1 MRLRTI
7 FVTVATAGL
16 MAGPAFLHGV
26 VSSVAGAR
34 DECTITGTAANDQIN
49 GTTQDDVICL
59 KAGAD
64 AANGEEGNDVIRGG
78 QGDDGGGPFTAP
90 MRRTI
95 VRGGFF
101 GLNGDDG
108 SDVIRGQADDDSME
122 GDGQNDHMYGGQGAD
137 CVGAECTFK
146 QVSPVEPGNDFLKT
160 KDGVSG
166 NDRADGGANTDTCR
180 IDAGDNVQNC
190 EL

>member
-7 FVTVATAGL
+7 LVSTATVGL
-16 MAGPAFLHGV
+16 MVGPAFVHGV
-26 VSSVAGAR
+26 ISSVAGAR

-64 AANGEEGNDVIRGG
+64 AANGQEGNDIIRGG
-78 QGDDGGGPFTAP
+78 QGDDGGGPRAST
-90 MRRTI
+90 MHRTI

-101 GLNGDDG
+101 GLNGDGG

-137 CVGAECTFK
+137 CVGAGCTFK
-146 QVSPVEPGNDFLKT
+146 EIDPAEAGNDFLKT
-160 KDGVSG
+160 KDHVAG
-166 NDRADGGANTDTCR
+166 NDVADGGANTDTCR
-180 IDAGDNVQNC
+180 VDAGDSVNSC

>member
-64 AANGEEGNDVIRGG
+64 AANGQEGNDIIRGG
-78 QGDDGGGPFTAP
+78 QGDDGGGPVAGP

-101 GLNGDDG
+101 GLNGNDG
-108 SDVIRGQADDDSME
+108 SDTIRGQADDDSME
-122 GDGQNDHMYGGQGAD
+122 GNGQNDHLYGGQGAD
-137 CVGAECTFK
+137 CLGTCTFK
-146 QVSPVEPGNDFLKT
+146 QVTTEPGNDFLKS
-160 KDGVSG
+160 KDNVSG
-166 NDRADGGANTDTCR
+166 NDLVDGGNNTDTCR
-180 IDAGDNVQNC
+180 VDAGDEVENC